1 MNQTSKAMT
10 MMIIA
15 MLMLP
20 GIDAIAKWLSSS
32 ISSGQVTWARFFFQV
47 LLMLPLFLRSKGT
60 WRLPV
65 MALHAARGSLI
76 ALATLLFFSG
86 LKYLPIAD
94 AISIF
99 FIEPL
104 LVTLLSAVLLG
115 ESVGWRR
122 LTAIAIGF
130 VGAMIIIRP
139 GFEAFGWPVL
149 LPVGTALCFSFYIIL
164 TRSLAQSEDPVRMQF
179 FTGVFGCVVMSLALV
194 TGAYMDIPV
203 LASVWPD
210 LTQWALLA
218 GLGVIATTGHLLVV
232 HAFRHAAVGVL
243 APFQYIEI
251 VGATVLGFFIFNDF
265 PDPTTWLGVS
275 IIAASGIYVFR
286 RESRLSG
293 Q

>member
-10 MMIIA
+10 MMIVA
-15 MLMLP
+15 MLILP
-20 GIDAIAKWLSSS
+20 GIDAIAKWLSTS
-32 ISSGQVTWARFFFQV
+32 ISSGQVTWARFFFQI
-47 LLMLPLFLRSKGT
+47 LLMFPLFLRSKGS
-60 WRLPV
+60 WRTSV
-65 MALHAARGSLI
+65 MILHAARGGLL

-115 ESVGWRR
+115 ESIGWRR
-122 LTAIAIGF
+122 LSAVAIGF
-130 VGAMIIIRP
+130 AGALIIIRP
-139 GFEAFGWPVL
+139 GFETFGWAVL

-164 TRSLAQSEDPVRMQF
+164 TRSLAQHEDPVRLQF
-179 FTGVFGCVVMSLALV
+179 FTGVFGCLVMSLALV
-194 TGAYMDIPV
+194 FGAFTEIPV

-210 LTQWALLA
+210 TFQWGLLA
-218 GLGVIATTGHLLVV
+218 GLGVIATVGHLLVV
-232 HAFRHAAVGVL
+232 HAFRHAPVGVL

-251 VGATVLGFFIFNDF
+251 VGATVLGLTIFNDF
-265 PDPTTWLGVS
+265 PDLTTWVGVS

-286 RESRLSG
+286 RESRLSR